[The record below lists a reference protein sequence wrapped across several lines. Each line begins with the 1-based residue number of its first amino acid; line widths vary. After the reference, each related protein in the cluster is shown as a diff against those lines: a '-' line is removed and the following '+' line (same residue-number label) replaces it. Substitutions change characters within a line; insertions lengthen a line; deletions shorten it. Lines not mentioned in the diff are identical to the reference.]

1 MTEKQRKALTVV
13 FFIVF
18 LLFLGVICVVVCR
31 PLLEFVSEP
40 EQFRAWVD
48 EHRVFGRIAFVGMM
62 ILQVFV
68 AFIPGEPLEI
78 GAGYAFGA
86 VWGTVLC
93 LIGTLVGSAG
103 VFLFVK
109 RFGTK
114 AVSVFY
120 SAEKIRSFRWIRNSK
135 RLKTILFLVFI
146 LPGTPKDILTYMA
159 GLTKL
164 TILQFLVISM
174 IARIPSIV
182 TSTVG
187 GNALGKG
194 NYLFALVVFAATL
207 AVSAIG
213 VIIYQQ
219 IKKHKELNPNKA
231 SFKKNK

>member
-1 MTEKQRKALTVV
+1 MTEKQRKVLTVV
-13 FFIVF
+13 CFIIF
-18 LLFLGVICVVVCR
+18 LLFLGVICVVVGR
-31 PLLEFVSEP
+31 PLVEFVSEP

-48 EHRVFGRIAFVGMM
+48 EHGLFGRIAFVGMM
-62 ILQVFV
+62 VLQVFV

-86 VWGTVLC
+86 VEGTILC
-93 LIGTLVGSAG
+93 IIGTLVGSAV
-103 VFLFVK
+103 VFLFVR

-120 SAEKIRSFRWIRNSK
+120 SAEKIRSFRWIRNTK

-146 LPGTPKDILTYMA
+146 IPGTPKDILTYMA

-164 TILQFLVISM
+164 TLSQFLVISM

-194 NYLFALVVFAATL
+194 NYLFALVVFAVTL
-207 AVSAIG
+207 AVSAVG
-213 VIIYQQ
+213 VLIYRK
-219 IKKHKELNPNKA
+219 IK
-231 SFKKNK
+231 S